1 MFLSDRV
8 RRRWRQSENTA
19 QNLEETRR
27 FFPTNRIRDAVYT
40 RRGLKWG
47 VPAMLLAA
55 PYIAVVKLLSDVI
68 DQAGSEYQTR
78 AVRSVLIDH
87 GLLPPRD
94 ELLARFE
101 LWLDS
106 ALAEIPDPGEQR
118 TVTQYARW
126 RHLRALLRGRGRR
139 PAKAASG
146 RRRQRH
152 RRQRYRTRQ
161 WWP

>member
-55 PYIAVVKLLSDVI
+55 PYIAAVKLLSDVI
-68 DQAGSEYQTR
+68 DQAGSEWGWLHL
-78 AVRSVLIDH
+78 VVLLCAWNALKMLWLGPMSLIA
-87 GLLPPRD
+87 
-94 ELLARFE
+94 LARVRHRE
-101 LWLDS
+101 HVQRRNARRDAAAS
-106 ALAEIPDPGEQR
+106 SEQTEAEPALAG
-118 TVTQYARW
+118 
-126 RHLRALLRGRGRR
+126 G
-139 PAKAASG
+139 AS
-146 RRRQRH
+146 
-152 RRQRYRTRQ
+152 
-161 WWP
+161 

>member
-1 MFLSDRV
+1 MFLSDSV

-68 DQAGSEYQTR
+68 DQAGSEWGWLHL
-78 AVRSVLIDH
+78 VVLLCAWNALKMLWLGPMSLIA
-87 GLLPPRD
+87 
-94 ELLARFE
+94 LARVRHRE
-101 LWLDS
+101 HVQRRNARRDAAAS
-106 ALAEIPDPGEQR
+106 SEQAAAEPALAG
-118 TVTQYARW
+118 
-126 RHLRALLRGRGRR
+126 G
-139 PAKAASG
+139 AS
-146 RRRQRH
+146 
-152 RRQRYRTRQ
+152 
-161 WWP
+161 

>member
-8 RRRWRQSENTA
+8 GRRWRQSENTA

-68 DQAGSEYQTR
+68 DQAGSEWGWLHL
-78 AVRSVLIDH
+78 VVLLCAWNAIKMLWL
-87 GLLPPRD
+87 GPMSLIA
-94 ELLARFE
+94 LARVRHRE
-101 LWLDS
+101 HVQRRNARRDAAAS
-106 ALAEIPDPGEQR
+106 SEQADAEPALAG
-118 TVTQYARW
+118 
-126 RHLRALLRGRGRR
+126 G
-139 PAKAASG
+139 AS
-146 RRRQRH
+146 
-152 RRQRYRTRQ
+152 
-161 WWP
+161 